1 MNIRISEHFTY
12 KKLIKFTVPSMI
24 MMIFTSIYGVVDG
37 FFVSNFA
44 GKTPFAAVNFIMP
57 YLMLLGCIG
66 FMFGTGGSAIIAKTI
81 GEGDKEKANSCFS
94 MLVYISI
101 IAGILIT
108 VFGIIFLPEIS
119 YLLGARDALLE
130 DCVLYGRIILA
141 VLPFFILQ
149 LEFQSFFITAEKP
162 QLGLAVTIVCGIANM
177 ALDYLLVGVIKGGL
191 IGAAVA
197 TAFSQFLGGIIPM
210 FYFFSK
216 NNSLLKL
223 GKTKFEL
230 KPLVKTCTNGSS
242 ELMTN
247 LSISL
252 IGMLYNI
259 QLMKYIGENGIA
271 AYGVIMYVNFVF
283 VSAFIGYSIGTAP
296 IISYNYGAENHGE
309 LKSVLKKSL
318 IIILW
323 ISISMVIISVL
334 LARPLSAL
342 FVGYDKE
349 LTDITVR
356 GFYFFSASFAF
367 SGYAIYASGFFT
379 ALNDGITSA
388 LISLLRTLVFQVAAV
403 MVLPLVFDVEGI
415 WLSVVLAEFM
425 SVAIGTVFLFAK
437 KNKYKYL

>member
-1 MNIRISEHFTY
+1 M
-12 KKLIKFTVPSMI
+12 
-24 MMIFTSIYGVVDG
+24 
-37 FFVSNFA
+37 
-44 GKTPFAAVNFIMP
+44 
-57 YLMLLGCIG
+57 
-66 FMFGTGGSAIIAKTI
+66 
-81 GEGDKEKANSCFS
+81 
-94 MLVYISI
+94 
-101 IAGILIT
+101 
-108 VFGIIFLPEIS
+108 
-119 YLLGARDALLE
+119 
-130 DCVLYGRIILA
+130 
-141 VLPFFILQ
+141 
-149 LEFQSFFITAEKP
+149 
-162 QLGLAVTIVCGIANM
+162 
-177 ALDYLLVGVIKGGL
+177 
-191 IGAAVA
+191 
-197 TAFSQFLGGIIPM
+197 
-210 FYFFSK
+210 
-216 NNSLLKL
+216 KL
-223 GKTKFEL
+223 GKTKFEA
-230 KPLVKTCTNGSS
+230 KPLIKTCTNGSS

-247 LSISL
+247 LSMSL